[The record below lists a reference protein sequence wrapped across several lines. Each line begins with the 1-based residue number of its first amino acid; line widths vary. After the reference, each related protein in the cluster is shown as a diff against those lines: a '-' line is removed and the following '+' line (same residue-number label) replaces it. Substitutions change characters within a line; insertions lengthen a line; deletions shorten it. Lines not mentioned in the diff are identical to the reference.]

1 MHAFLQVMA
10 SSGIYPCHR
19 CGSVRQ
25 LSCWGSVTTPSGD
38 GSTTALCRPADA
50 AAPANFDSASVLGNL
65 TTPTSGFT
73 EALAGGGLSNLGG
86 SNDLSF
92 IVDPFGTAGSTADA
106 GLGYNFDLAGALGDN
121 LAASATG
128 ANNLIDIRRAEASG
142 ALVAAT
148 RTS

>member
-1 MHAFLQVMA
+1 MDRPRRFVGQPTLLPPPTLTPPA
-10 SSGIYPCHR
+10 SWATSP
-19 CGSVRQ
+19 
-25 LSCWGSVTTPSGD
+25 P
-38 GSTTALCRPADA
+38 
-50 AAPANFDSASVLGNL
+50 
-65 TTPTSGFT
+65 PTSGFT

-106 GLGYNFDLAGALGDN
+106 GLGYNFDLAGVLGDN
-121 LAASATG
+121 LAATATG

-142 ALVAAT
+142 ALVAAP